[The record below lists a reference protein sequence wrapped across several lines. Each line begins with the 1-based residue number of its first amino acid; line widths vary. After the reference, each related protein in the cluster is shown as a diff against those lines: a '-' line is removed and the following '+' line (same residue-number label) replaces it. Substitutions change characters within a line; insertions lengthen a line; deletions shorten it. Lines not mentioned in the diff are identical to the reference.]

1 MTRSGRDFDDRE
13 LDVAGALQ
21 QLLRVLHLTDRSV
34 AAAARTE
41 LLTAAERNVLQLY
54 AMRLTEAQIAE
65 HRRSS
70 PATVH
75 AQLRAGCTKL
85 ELAGRDR
92 HRGLARVFGYLPSA
106 PLAADRLARVL
117 DS

>member
-1 MTRSGRDFDDRE
+1 
-13 LDVAGALQ
+13 
-21 QLLRVLHLTDRSV
+21 
-34 AAAARTE
+34 
-41 LLTAAERNVLQLY
+41 
-54 AMRLTEAQIAE
+54 
-65 HRRSS
+65 
-70 PATVH
+70 VH

-92 HRGLARVFGYLPSA
+92 HRGLARVFGYLQSA